1 MAVATTTIL
10 AAAAVASA
18 VGTGVA
24 VYGQKQAADAAEAT
38 GNYNAKIQRQQATQE
53 GQVAAENARR
63 KAAENARIIG
73 AQRAALAQSGLAMEG
88 TPLAVLGETNDMLE
102 LELMDLG
109 YDASQRSRSLIAG
122 ASMSAWQG
130 AAGASAAR
138 TAAAGTAIG
147 GIASAGMSYADAG
160 GYLAPKTN

>member
-1 MAVATTTIL
+1 MAAATTIALASLAVA
-10 AAAAVASA
+10 A

-24 VYGQKQAADAAEAT
+24 VYGQQQAADAAEAT
-38 GNYNAKIQRQQATQE
+38 GKYNAKIQRQQATQE

-109 YDASQRSRSLIAG
+109 YDASQRSRSLLAG

-130 AAGASAAR
+130 SAGAAAGRMASY
-138 TAAAGTAIG
+138 GTAIG
-147 GIASAGMSYADAG
+147 GIASAGMGYAEAG
-160 GYLAPKTN
+160 GYLAPKTP